1 MALNT
6 PVVIIEDPGR
16 GGLGTI
22 PPQCGGNVAKRQKG
36 TARVRGGQS
45 APQRGIFKG
54 AGAPLNGLLHPFLPE
69 EKDGPGVLGGGPNA
83 PYAGTSQVR

>member
-6 PVVIIEDPGR
+6 ITVTTKDPGR
-16 GGLGTI
+16 GVWG
-22 PPQCGGNVAKRQKG
+22 R
-36 TARVRGGQS
+36 GQS